1 MRVYSWLDVIGG
13 VVCMR
18 RACMPRFFFSS
29 YLWSSSW
36 TSDTH
41 EKAGP
46 FHTCISNPT
55 FHSSGRQWIE
65 FIEAFYST
73 KAKLFV
79 EMKKIKSIK
88 VVCVF
93 IYLLY
98 KYGWNYVW
106 KKKFEMH
113 FSISRLRFLHFYHLV
128 NVSFFINM
136 QICRIQIRVAC
147 AAIHRCRFTFQFT
160 VTRSFMRRI
169 NEG

>member
-1 MRVYSWLDVIGG
+1 MH
-13 VVCMR
+13 
-18 RACMPRFFFSS
+18 ATFFFF
-29 YLWSSSW
+29 LFVVIQLDIWHTRESW
-36 TSDTH
+36 TVSH
-41 EKAGP
+41 MHLKPNVPQLRAPVNRIYRSFLQHKG
-46 FHTCISNPT
+46 
-55 FHSSGRQWIE
+55 
-65 FIEAFYST
+65 
-73 KAKLFV
+73 
-79 EMKKIKSIK
+79 KIIRRDESIK